1 MRFPWRSSKRRIR
14 HKPLVH
20 APFEGREALVHS
32 LDEHLRTVR
41 EGATHYVGLA
51 GPAGSGKSAL
61 LREFR
66 LGSCQSAH
74 VFVLRVNVNDCVLET
89 ECAAQLFD
97 AVRGQSDAV
106 LKRLYDD
113 SKRLRKSLAVDWEE
127 AEFRNFLTSAE
138 WAQIQE
144 SSSAALPQQGADAL
158 TRLLS
163 LVRSHPWGVGAAVML
178 DCLTGKKV
186 QAGSAQEGLAW
197 WTELLQRLRT
207 LGVVPGAAFVIV
219 VDQLPTDV
227 AVDQGTRRPW
237 TDFWRTVV
245 SSLDAAQVPS
255 LVIWAGESAS
265 LQPIQDAL
273 TDRASLALYH
283 LDPFTSEELT
293 HCLER
298 LQHALPRG
306 NRQSWVQCVS
316 EAGNGGWQPGA
327 LLLATT
333 CAAVATTPPEPT
345 SPALAD
351 LVQATPA
358 ELVVQLME
366 ASCRRL
372 TVDESLQ
379 RQLVEVCAFLPPG
392 KAWEVEEIL
401 PLCQLDALGIDA
413 ITGRTALEALLGQ
426 MVRHGLLTYDPYAVM
441 YTSGNSVVQ
450 HALQAWLYPD
460 EATRREVGWWR
471 HVLRVTLAYVQRGE
485 RSLLAEWGALLSDT
499 TDAEAIQRFAS
510 YLLPA
515 FRHVLRMLTKA
526 ERLEVAAA
534 LEAWR
539 FPLAVDLLQCF
550 LADEEGQVRS
560 RAVQSLVQLHGLET
574 FPVLVEAL
582 RDANSDVRWIAARAL
597 SDIEGAATVDAL
609 IPLLTDE
616 DKEVGR
622 IAAEGLG
629 QHGDRRA
636 VPHLIAAMR
645 DSYPLLRESAA
656 LALGHLADKRALPA
670 LRELLEDTSQ
680 QVRRRAEEVLARLSE
695 AS

>member
-1 MRFPWRSSKRRIR
+1 MRFPWWSFKRRIR
-14 HKPLVH
+14 HKPLVQ
-20 APFEGREALVHS
+20 APFEGREALLHS
-32 LDEHLRTVR
+32 LDEHLQAVR
-41 EGATHYVGLA
+41 DGATHYVGLA

-61 LREFR
+61 LREFT
-66 LGSCQSAH
+66 LGSCQSAQ
-74 VFVLRVNVNDCVLET
+74 VFVIRVNVSDCVLEG
-89 ECAAQLFD
+89 ECAVQLFD
-97 AVRGQSDAV
+97 AVRMQSEAV

-113 SKRLRKSLAVDWEE
+113 SKRLRKSLAVDWDE
-127 AEFRNFLTSAE
+127 AEFRNFLISAE
-138 WAQIQE
+138 WAQLQDT
-144 SSSAALPQQGADAL
+144 SSAVLPQEGADAL

-163 LVRSHPWGVGAAVML
+163 LVGSHPWGVGAAIML
-178 DCLTGKKV
+178 DCLIGKRTSTAGA
-186 QAGSAQEGLAW
+186 QATLAW
-197 WTELLQRLRT
+197 WAELLQRVRT

-219 VDQLPTDV
+219 VDQLHTDV
-227 AVDQGTRRPW
+227 AAAQGVTRPW
-237 TDFWRTVV
+237 VDFWRGLVT
-245 SSLDAAQVPS
+245 SLDAAQVPS
-255 LVIWAGESAS
+255 LVLWAGEAES

-273 TDRASLALYH
+273 TNRASFVLYH

-293 HCLER
+293 HLLGR
-298 LQHALPRG
+298 LQHTLPRAS
-306 NRQSWVQCVS
+306 RQSWVQLVS
-316 EAGNGGWQPGA
+316 EAGDGGWQPGA

-333 CAAVATTPPEPT
+333 CAAVATATPEQPPL
-345 SPALAD
+345 ALAALAQASPVELVTQ
-351 LVQATPA
+351 LVQ
-358 ELVVQLME
+358 

-372 TVDESLQ
+372 TVDEPLQ
-379 RQLVEVCAFLPPG
+379 RQLVEACAFLPPG
-392 KAWEVEEIL
+392 KTWTVEEIL
-401 PLCQLDALGIDA
+401 PLCQLDALGVDA
-413 ITGRTALEALLGQ
+413 ITGRIALEALLGQ
-426 MVRHGLLTYDPYAVM
+426 AVRHGLLTYDPYAM
-441 YTSGNSVVQ
+441 TYTSGNSMIQ

-471 HVLRVTLAYVQRGE
+471 HVVRVMLVYVQRGE
-485 RSLLAEWGALLSDT
+485 RHLLAEWSAWLTDT
-499 TDAEAIQRFAS
+499 TDVATTQRFAS

-515 FRHVLRMLTKA
+515 FRHLLRTLTKA

-534 LEAWR
+534 LESWR
-539 FPLAVDLLQCF
+539 FPLVVDLLRCF
-550 LADEEGQVRS
+550 LVDEEDQVRS
-560 RAVQSLVQLHGLET
+560 RAVQSLAQSHGLET

-582 RDANSDVRWIAARAL
+582 RDTNSDVRWIAARAL

-680 QVRRRAEEVLARLSE
+680 QVRRRAEEALARLSE
-695 AS
+695 VS